1 MHVILGE
8 AGLIST
14 RSARLERPARRWSA
28 LPGSERQHGD
38 GRAGDHI
45 HGLLTQELPL
55 SERSAIEVL
64 INRVSSGLLTAP
76 GPTAGDLQI
85 IQQAALRAADH
96 RQLRPWRFLVIE
108 GQGLE
113 RLGELFLTAK
123 THDNP
128 SISAEEASRTRSLPL
143 RAPLLIV
150 AIASCTED
158 PKVPEIEQL
167 LSAGAAVQNML
178 NAAFALGYGAMWRT
192 GDLASHAGVRD
203 GLGLGGNETIVGFLY
218 LGTSRGALREAPG
231 LDTANFF
238 KAWP

>member
-1 MHVILGE
+1 
-8 AGLIST
+8 
-14 RSARLERPARRWSA
+14 
-28 LPGSERQHGD
+28 
-38 GRAGDHI
+38 
-45 HGLLTQELPL
+45 L
-55 SERSAIEVL
+55 SERSAIDVL
-64 INRVSSGLLTAP
+64 INRVSCGLLAAP
-76 GPTAGDLQI
+76 APTSADLQI

-108 GQGLE
+108 GPGLE
-113 RLGELFLTAK
+113 RLGELFLAAK
-123 THDNP
+123 THDDP
-128 SISAEEASRTRSLPL
+128 ALGAEEAARTRSLPL

-158 PKVPEIEQL
+158 PKVPELEQL

-192 GDLASHAGVRD
+192 GDLASNPAVRE

-218 LGTSRGALREAPG
+218 LGTPRGGLRDAPT
-231 LDTANFF
+231 LDAANFF